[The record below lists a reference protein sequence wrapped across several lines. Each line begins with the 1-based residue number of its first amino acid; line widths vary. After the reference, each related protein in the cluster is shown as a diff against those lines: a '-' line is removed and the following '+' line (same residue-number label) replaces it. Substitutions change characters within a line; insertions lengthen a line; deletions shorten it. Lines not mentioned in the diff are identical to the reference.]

1 MFTPCGRWVNGRI
14 EGDPFDVHEKKGHS
28 ERAAV
33 FSDWLL
39 TQFGVDRIS
48 ARHGVLDV
56 AGGRGDLAF
65 ELAAKRGVP
74 TTVNR
79 PALPL
84 QRTSM
89 SCHR

>member
-1 MFTPCGRWVNGRI
+1 MLFLEHATPQTCTMQLCGRRWVNGRI
-14 EGDPFDVHEKKGHS
+14 DGDPFDLHEKKGHS

-39 TQFGVDRIS
+39 TQFGVEFMS
-48 ARHGVLDV
+48 AKHGVLDV

-74 TTVNR
+74 TTVR
-79 PALPL
+79 
-84 QRTSM
+84 
-89 SCHR
+89 